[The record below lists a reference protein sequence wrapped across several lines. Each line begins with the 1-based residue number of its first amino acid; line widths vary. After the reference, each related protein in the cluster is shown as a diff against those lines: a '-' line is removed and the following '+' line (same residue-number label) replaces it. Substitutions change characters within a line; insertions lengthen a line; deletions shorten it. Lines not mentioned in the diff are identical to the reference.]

1 MNWKKKHYMELC
13 GEFAFE
19 ESTDL
24 SEDRQRK

>member
-1 MNWKKKHYMELC
+1 MELC